1 MKFVFKKLAL
11 VGAIAVAFAT
21 PAMAAVSASAT
32 ISDFTITL
40 YDLNPLD
47 GIVPTMTWAN
57 VSGIDPNMATYTS
70 ANVSGQYGNSNT
82 NNYMP
87 IGQVNSSTAGI
98 FNAAASATITATSVT
113 ASGSATATSGGWPGK
128 SFSAS
133 AQNYNGGSSFVLS
146 ANTAVVF
153 QANASTQ
160 ASSTAGYDYL
170 TGYGE
175 SASAMA
181 FMTVSGAGASGN
193 GSQSSYDS
201 TSSAAGTY
209 YWGYPGSPSTQ
220 STSVTLAGAFV
231 NTSAGNLTGI
241 FQLGASVNGQ
251 TSVVDMPLAIAAVP
265 EPESYAMFLA
275 GLGLIG
281 AMARRRQSL

>member
-11 VGAIAVAFAT
+11 VGAIAIGFAT

-47 GIVPTMTWAN
+47 GIVPTITWAN
-57 VSGIDPNMATYTS
+57 VSGIDPNMATYTN
-70 ANVSGQYGNSNT
+70 ANVSGQYGTSYT

-87 IGQVNSSTAGI
+87 VGEVNSSMASI
-98 FNAAASATITATSVT
+98 FNAAASATITTNSLS
-113 ASGSATATSGGWPGK
+113 ASGSATATSAGGNGK
-128 SFSAS
+128 SFTAS
-133 AQNYNGGSSFVLS
+133 AQNYNGGGSFQLS

-160 ASSTAGYDYL
+160 ASSTVGYDSS
-170 TGYGE
+170 TGNGE
-175 SASAMA
+175 SASANA
-181 FMTVSGAGASGN
+181 VMTVNGVGASGN
-193 GSQSSYDS
+193 GSQNSYDT
-201 TSSAAGTY
+201 TSSFVGNY
-209 YWGYPGSPSTQ
+209 YWWYPNSPSTQ

-231 NTSAGNLTGI
+231 NMSAGLLTGTI
-241 FQLGASVNGQ
+241 QLGANASGSTN
-251 TSVVDMPLAIAAVP
+251 VVASAIAAVP